1 MNIRRITFTT
11 DVHHVQS
18 LRNRL
23 CDLDINKSVKP
34 EDTER
39 EEGIMDEVR
48 VLLDEIIH
56 ADSATKLGLKTL

>member
-1 MNIRRITFTT
+1 MNIRRVTFKT
-11 DVHHVQS
+11 DIHHVQS

-23 CDLDINKSVKP
+23 CDIDINKSVEPK
-34 EDTER
+34 ETER

>member
-1 MNIRRITFTT
+1 MNIRRVTFKT
-11 DVHHVQS
+11 DFHHVQS

-23 CDLDINKSVKP
+23 CDIDINKSVEPK
-34 EDTER
+34 ETER

-56 ADSATKLGLKTL
+56 ADSATKLGIKTL

>member
-1 MNIRRITFTT
+1 MNIRRITFKT
-11 DVHHVQS
+11 DIHHVQS

-23 CDLDINKSVKP
+23 CDIDINKSVEPK
-34 EDTER
+34 DTEM

>member
-23 CDLDINKSVKP
+23 CDIDINKSVKP

>member
-1 MNIRRITFTT
+1 MNIRRITFKT
-11 DVHHVQS
+11 DIHHVQS

-23 CDLDINKSVKP
+23 CDIDINKSVEPK
-34 EDTER
+34 DTER

>member
-1 MNIRRITFTT
+1 MNIRRITFKT
-11 DVHHVQS
+11 DIHHVQS

-23 CDLDINKSVKP
+23 CDIDINKSVEP
-34 EDTER
+34 EETER